1 MTILGWLIALPLA
14 VGAVVAGVS
23 YAAFGWFALGGR
35 AVLLSRVCPGR
46 RAACVLRGLASA
58 LAAQAIMVAA
68 YPLGPFYKARRPSG
82 RAGNSQDG
90 DAAPVVVCLHGLY
103 HNPSAFWR
111 IRWAFGRAGISRV
124 LILGYPSFRDDFETE
139 AARLAARLR
148 QLMPPRAPVCFLG
161 HSLGGL
167 MARRL
172 AAEPDFLGRTRCLVT
187 LGTPHQG
194 SALARLAVGKLGRS
208 LTPESNLFGWLNALP
223 DPPGARLV
231 ALASPVD
238 NLVVPESG
246 LVPDRPGWELELTA
260 PVSHVAMLYA
270 GATVSRAVALVA
282 AGVGGG
288 RA

>member
-14 VGAVVAGVS
+14 LGAVVAGVS

-35 AVLLSRVCPGR
+35 AVLLSRACPGR
-46 RAACVLRGLASA
+46 LAACVLRGLASA

-68 YPLGPFYKARRPSG
+68 YPLGPLLQARRRPG
-82 RAGNSQDG
+82 RPGRGQD
-90 DAAPVVVCLHGLY
+90 DDTAPVVVCLHGLY

-111 IRWAFGRAGISRV
+111 IRLALGRAGISRV

-148 QLMPPRAPVCFLG
+148 QLMPPGAPMCFLG

-167 MARRL
+167 MARWL
-172 AAEPDFLGRTRCLVT
+172 ACQPDFRDRTRCLVT

-194 SALARLAVGKLGRS
+194 SALARLAVGRLGRS
-208 LTPESNLFGWLNALP
+208 LVPDSRLFGRLNALP

-238 NLVVPESG
+238 NLVVPDSG
-246 LVPDRPGWELELTA
+246 LMPDRPGWELELTA

-282 AGVGGG
+282 TGVGCGQ
-288 RA
+288 A

>member
-1 MTILGWLIALPLA
+1 MTILGWLVALPLA

-23 YAAFGWFALGGR
+23 YGAYGWFALGGR
-35 AVLLSRVCPGR
+35 AILLSRACPGR
-46 RAACVLRGLASA
+46 PAACLWRGLASA

-68 YPLGPFYKARRPSG
+68 YPLGPFLKAHRKPG
-82 RAGNSQDG
+82 RAGNGQAD
-90 DAAPVVVCLHGLY
+90 DTAPVVVCLHGLY

-111 IRWAFGRAGISRV
+111 IRLALGRAGISRV
-124 LILGYPSFRDDFETE
+124 LILGYPSFRDEFETE

-148 QLMPPRAPVCFLG
+148 ELVPPRAPICFLG

-187 LGTPHQG
+187 LGTPHRG
-194 SALARLAVGKLGRS
+194 SALALLAVGKLGRS
-208 LTPESNLFGWLNALP
+208 LTPGGPLFAGLAALP

-238 NLVVPESG
+238 NLVVPDSG
-246 LVPDRPGWELELTA
+246 LMPDRPGWELELTE

-282 AGVGGG
+282 AGVRCG

>member
-23 YAAFGWFALGGR
+23 YAAFGWFALRGR
-35 AVLLSRVCPGR
+35 AVLLYRVCPGR
-46 RAACVLRGLASA
+46 LAACLLRGLASA

-68 YPLGPFYKARRPSG
+68 YPLGPLLQARRKPGSAGSG
-82 RAGNSQDG
+82 QD
-90 DAAPVVVCLHGLY
+90 ATPVVVCLHGLY

-111 IRWAFGRAGISRV
+111 IRLALGRAGINRV

-148 QLMPPRAPVCFLG
+148 EFVSPDASVCFLG

-172 AAEPDFLGRTRCLVT
+172 AAEPDFLGRTRCVVT
-187 LGTPHQG
+187 LGTPHRG
-194 SALARLAVGKLGRS
+194 SALARLAVGRLGRS
-208 LTPESNLFGWLNALP
+208 LAPESGLFGRLDALP

-238 NLVVPESG
+238 NLVVPDSG
-246 LVPDRPGWELELTA
+246 LIPDRPGWELELTE

-270 GATVSRAVALVA
+270 GATVSRAVALMA
-282 AGVGGG
+282 AGVGRGQS
-288 RA
+288 

>member
-23 YAAFGWFALGGR
+23 YAAFGWFALAGR
-35 AVLLSRVCPGR
+35 AVLLSRGCPGR
-46 RAACVLRGLASA
+46 RTACVLRGLTSA

-68 YPLGPFYKARRPSG
+68 YPLGPLLQSRRQPG
-82 RAGNSQDG
+82 PPGNSQVD
-90 DAAPVVVCLHGLY
+90 DTAPVVVCLHGLY

-111 IRWAFGRAGISRV
+111 IRWALGRSGLNRV

-139 AARLAARLR
+139 AARLAVRLR
-148 QLMPPRAPVCFLG
+148 ELVPPRAPVCFLG

-172 AAEPDFLGRTRCLVT
+172 AAEPDFCGRTRCLVT

-194 SALARLAVGKLGRS
+194 SVLARLAVGKLGRS
-208 LTPESNLFGWLNALP
+208 LTPESKLFGCLNALP
-223 DPPGARLV
+223 APPGARLV

-238 NLVVPESG
+238 NLVVPDRG
-246 LVPDRPGWELELTA
+246 LVPDRPGWELERTE

-282 AGVGGG
+282 AGVGCSQS
-288 RA
+288 

>member
-23 YAAFGWFALGGR
+23 YAAFGWFALSGR
-35 AVLLSRVCPGR
+35 AVLLSRGCPGR

-82 RAGNSQDG
+82 RVGNSQAD
-90 DAAPVVVCLHGLY
+90 DTAPVVVCLHGLY

-111 IRWAFGRAGISRV
+111 IRRALGRAGLNRV

-139 AARLAARLR
+139 AARLATRLR
-148 QLMPPRAPVCFLG
+148 QLVPPRAPVCFLG

-172 AAEPDFLGRTRCLVT
+172 AAESDFCGRTRCVVT

-208 LTPESNLFGWLNALP
+208 LTPESNLFGCLNALP

-238 NLVVPESG
+238 NLVVPDRG
-246 LVPDRPGWELELTA
+246 LVPARSGWELELTA

-282 AGVGGG
+282 AGFGCSQP
-288 RA
+288 

>member
-14 VGAVVAGVS
+14 VGGVVAGVS

-35 AVLLSRVCPGR
+35 AILLSRACSGR
-46 RAACVLRGLASA
+46 QAACLLRGLASA

-68 YPLGPFYKARRPSG
+68 YPLGPLLQARRKPGRSG
-82 RAGNSQDG
+82 SGQDG
-90 DAAPVVVCLHGLY
+90 DRAPVVVCLHGLY

-111 IRWAFGRAGISRV
+111 IRLALGRAGISRV

-139 AARLAARLR
+139 AVRLAARLR
-148 QLMPPRAPVCFLG
+148 ELVPPGASVCFLG

-172 AAEPDFLGRTRCLVT
+172 VSEPEFLGRTRCVVT
-187 LGTPHQG
+187 LGTPHRG
-194 SALARLAVGKLGRS
+194 SALARLAVGRLGRS
-208 LTPESNLFGWLNALP
+208 LTPDSELLGRLNALP
-223 DPPGARLV
+223 DPSGARLV

-238 NLVVPESG
+238 NLVVPDCG
-246 LVPDRPGWELELTA
+246 LVPDRPGWELELTE
-260 PVSHVAMLYA
+260 PVSHVGMLYA

-282 AGVGGG
+282 AEIRCGQS
-288 RA
+288 

>member
-1 MTILGWLIALPLA
+1 MTILGWLIALLLA
-14 VGAVVAGVS
+14 VGALVAGVS
-23 YAAFGWFALGGR
+23 YGAFGWFALAGR

-46 RAACVLRGLASA
+46 LAACLLRGLASA
-58 LAAQAIMVAA
+58 LAAQAIMVVA
-68 YPLGPFYKARRPSG
+68 YPLGPFLQARRTPG
-82 RAGNSQDG
+82 RLNEQDN
-90 DAAPVVVCLHGLY
+90 DTAPVVVCLHGLY

-111 IRWAFGRAGISRV
+111 IRLALGRAGISRV
-124 LILGYPSFRDDFETE
+124 LILGYPSFRDDFEAE

-148 QLMPPRAPVCFLG
+148 QLVPPGAPVCFLG

-172 AAEPDFLGRTRCLVT
+172 ACEADFCCRTRCIVT

-194 SALARLAVGKLGRS
+194 SALARLAVGRLGRS
-208 LTPESNLFGWLNALP
+208 LAPDSRLFGRLNAMS

-238 NLVVPESG
+238 NLVVPDSG
-246 LVPDRPGWELELTA
+246 LVPGRPGWELELTE

-270 GATVSRAVALVA
+270 GATVSRAVALMA
-282 AGVGGG
+282 AGVGYGQS
-288 RA
+288 

>member
-35 AVLLSRVCPGR
+35 AGLLSRTCPGR
-46 RAACVLRGLASA
+46 RAACLLRGLATA

-82 RAGNSQDG
+82 RAGNSQAD
-90 DAAPVVVCLHGLY
+90 DTAPVVVCLHGLY

-111 IRWAFGRAGISRV
+111 IRWALGRAGISRV

-148 QLMPPRAPVCFLG
+148 ELVPPRAPVCFLG

-172 AAEPDFLGRTRCLVT
+172 AAEPDFCGRIRCLVT

-208 LTPESNLFGWLNALP
+208 LTPESKLFGRLNALP

-238 NLVVPESG
+238 NLVVPDCG
-246 LVPDRPGWELELTA
+246 LLPGRPGWELELTG

>member
-14 VGAVVAGVS
+14 LGAVVAGVS

-35 AVLLSRVCPGR
+35 AVLLSRVDPGH
-46 RAACVLRGLASA
+46 RAAYLLRGLASA

-68 YPLGPFYKARRPSG
+68 YPLGPFLLARRKPG
-82 RAGNSQDG
+82 RLNWQDN
-90 DAAPVVVCLHGLY
+90 DTAPVVVCLHGLY

-111 IRWAFGRAGISRV
+111 IRWALGRAGISRV

-148 QLMPPRAPVCFLG
+148 QLAPPLAPVCFLG

-172 AAEPDFLGRTRCLVT
+172 AAEPDFYGRTRCIVT

-194 SALARLAVGKLGRS
+194 SALARLAVGKLGRLLVPGS
-208 LTPESNLFGWLNALP
+208 RLLGRMNALS
-223 DPPGARLV
+223 DPPGARLI

-238 NLVVPESG
+238 NLVVPDSG
-246 LVPDRPGWELELTA
+246 LVPGRPGWELELTE

-270 GATVSRAVALVA
+270 GATVSRAVALMA
-282 AGVGGG
+282 AGVGSGQP
-288 RA
+288 

>member
-23 YAAFGWFALGGR
+23 YAAFGWFALAGR
-35 AVLLSRVCPGR
+35 SVLLSRGCPGR
-46 RAACVLRGLASA
+46 RAACLLRGLASA
-58 LAAQAIMVAA
+58 LAAQAIMVVA
-68 YPLGPFYKARRPSG
+68 YPLGPLLQSRRKPGPAGSG
-82 RAGNSQDG
+82 QD
-90 DAAPVVVCLHGLY
+90 AETAPVVVCLHGLY

-148 QLMPPRAPVCFLG
+148 QLVPPRAPVCFLG

-167 MARRL
+167 MTRRL

-194 SALARLAVGKLGRS
+194 SALARLAVGKLGRA
-208 LTPESNLFGWLNALP
+208 LTPESKLFGCLNALP

-238 NLVVPESG
+238 NLVVPDSG

>member
-14 VGAVVAGVS
+14 LGAVVAGVS
-23 YAAFGWFALGGR
+23 YAAFGWFALNGR
-35 AVLLSRVCPGR
+35 AVLLSRVRPGR
-46 RAACVLRGLASA
+46 RAACLLRGLASA
-58 LAAQAIMVAA
+58 MAAQAIMVAA
-68 YPLGPFYKARRPSG
+68 YPLGPLLQSRRQPG
-82 RAGNSQDG
+82 GAGGGQDA

-111 IRWAFGRAGISRV
+111 IRWALGRAGISRV

-139 AARLAARLR
+139 AARLAGRLR
-148 QLMPPRAPVCFLG
+148 QLAPPGAPLCFLG

-172 AAEPDFLGRTRCLVT
+172 ASEADFLGRTRCLVT

-194 SALARLAVGKLGRS
+194 SALARLAVGRLGRS
-208 LTPESNLFGWLNALP
+208 LAPDSGLFGRLTTLP

-238 NLVVPESG
+238 NLVVPDSG
-246 LVPDRPGWELELTA
+246 LFPDRPGWELELTA

-270 GATVSRAVALVA
+270 DATVSRAVALMA
-282 AGVGGG
+282 AGVGSGQT
-288 RA
+288 

>member
-23 YAAFGWFALGGR
+23 YGAFGWFALGGR
-35 AVLLSRVCPGR
+35 AILLSRACPGR
-46 RAACVLRGLASA
+46 LAACVLRGLTSA

-68 YPLGPFYKARRPSG
+68 YPLGPLLQARRKLGRRGSG
-82 RAGNSQDG
+82 QND
-90 DAAPVVVCLHGLY
+90 DTAPVVVCLHGLY

-111 IRWAFGRAGISRV
+111 IRWALGRAGISRV
-124 LILGYPSFRDDFETE
+124 LILGYSSFRDDFETE

-148 QLMPPRAPVCFLG
+148 ELVPPRAPVCFLG

-172 AAEPDFLGRTRCLVT
+172 AAEPDFCGRTRCLVT

-194 SALARLAVGKLGRS
+194 SALARLAVGRLGRS
-208 LTPESNLFGWLNALP
+208 LAPDSGLFGRLDALP
-223 DPPGARLV
+223 DPPGARLI

-238 NLVVPESG
+238 NLVVPDSG

-282 AGVGGG
+282 AGVVSSQS
-288 RA
+288 

>member
-14 VGAVVAGVS
+14 VGAAVAGVS
-23 YAAFGWFALGGR
+23 YGAFGWFAVRGR
-35 AVLLSRVCPGR
+35 AGLLSRACPGR
-46 RAACVLRGLASA
+46 RAVCLARGLASA

-68 YPLGPFYKARRPSG
+68 YPLGPLYKARAKAGRP
-82 RAGNSQDG
+82 GNGQDE
-90 DAAPVVVCLHGLY
+90 DTAPAVVCLHGLY

-111 IRWAFGRAGISRV
+111 IRWALGRAGINRV
-124 LILGYPSFRDDFETE
+124 LMLGYPSLRDDFETE
-139 AARLAARLR
+139 AVRQAARLR
-148 QLMPPRAPVCFLG
+148 QLVGPDVPLCFLG

-172 AAEPDFLGRTRCLVT
+172 AAEPDFCGRTRCVVT

-208 LTPESNLFGWLNALP
+208 LTPESRLFGCLNALP

-238 NLVVPESG
+238 NLVVPDGG
-246 LVPDRPGWELELTA
+246 LMPDRPGWELELTE

-270 GATVSRAVALVA
+270 GATVARAVALVA
-282 AGVGGG
+282 AAVRCGQS
-288 RA
+288 

>member
-23 YAAFGWFALGGR
+23 YAAFGWFALAGR
-35 AVLLSRVCPGR
+35 AVLLSRGCPGR

-58 LAAQAIMVAA
+58 LVAQAIMVTA
-68 YPLGPFYKARRPSG
+68 YPLGPLFQARRKPG
-82 RAGNSQDG
+82 RLNGQDN

-111 IRWAFGRAGISRV
+111 IRWALGRAGINRV

-148 QLMPPRAPVCFLG
+148 KLVPPRAPVCFLG

-172 AAEPDFLGRTRCLVT
+172 AAESDFCGRTRCVVT

-208 LTPESNLFGWLNALP
+208 LTPESKLFGCLNALP
-223 DPPGARLV
+223 DPSGARLV

-238 NLVVPESG
+238 NLVVPDRG
-246 LVPDRPGWELELTA
+246 LVPGRPGWELERTE

-282 AGVGGG
+282 ACVGGG